1 MDRQWKVQSKRSRGW
16 FMTVGVVAL
25 LVIVVVAAGACGSSD
40 VASTATT
47 AGSVTT
53 GTSEETDGTT
63 TTTAASTTTAAP
75 TTTTEPEFF
84 TVENWAVLDTDPGG
98 HKGASVDIVGQ
109 VFAAVERDADGTYW
123 QMWADPRN
131 SEWNTLVLYSDP
143 DFRIKDQDYVHVL
156 GVVHDVFEGEN
167 AFGGLI
173 TAPAILAISAEV
185 VDATATA
192 PEALRTAEVDLT
204 QKQHG
209 LAVTVS
215 KVEFAAEETR
225 VYVTVENGSGDE
237 ASFYSF
243 NAKAVQGSTQYEP
256 DSWGSDYPE
265 VQSDILPGISTSGV
279 IVFEAMDPSAPTK
292 IYLEGRAGSYSLDFE
307 PYVFTIPAE

>member
-1 MDRQWKVQSKRSRGW
+1 
-16 FMTVGVVAL
+16 
-25 LVIVVVAAGACGSSD
+25 
-40 VASTATT
+40 
-47 AGSVTT
+47 
-53 GTSEETDGTT
+53 
-63 TTTAASTTTAAP
+63 
-75 TTTTEPEFF
+75 
-84 TVENWAVLDTDPGG
+84 
-98 HKGASVDIVGQ
+98 
-109 VFAAVERDADGTYW
+109 
-123 QMWADPRN
+123 
-131 SEWNTLVLYSDP
+131 
-143 DFRIKDQDYVHVL
+143 
-156 GVVHDVFEGEN
+156 
-167 AFGGLI
+167 
-173 TAPAILAISAEV
+173 V

-265 VQSDILPGISTSGV
+265 VQSDILPGVSTSGV